1 MTSLTTKTYLQLEYF
16 VEDEY
21 RWCPLE
27 IVSSRYSGN
36 EVNVNVTKLD
46 ELPDV
51 FNGRYLYSSETGVWF
66 YDRIKKDDIRIVP
79 GSVLDDGVSN
89 Y

>member
-1 MTSLTTKTYLQLEYF
+1 MTSFTKCCLRLEYF
-16 VEDEY
+16 LEDEY

-27 IVSSRYSGN
+27 IVSSRFGGIEKSA
-36 EVNVNVTKLD
+36 NVTELD

-51 FNGRYLYSSETGVWF
+51 FNGRYLYSHETGVWF
-66 YDRIKKDDIRIVP
+66 YDKIKKEDVRIVH
-79 GSVLDDGVSN
+79 GSVLDDGTTN

>member
-1 MTSLTTKTYLQLEYF
+1 MASFTKGSLKLEYF
-16 VEDEY
+16 LEDEY

-27 IVSSRYSGN
+27 IVSIRVGGI
-36 EVNVNVTKLD
+36 EKKANVKKLD

-51 FNGRYLYSSETGVWF
+51 FNGKYLYSHETGVWF
-66 YDRIKKDDIRIVP
+66 YDKIKKDDVRIVP
-79 GSVLDDGVSN
+79 GSVVDDGLSN

>member
-1 MTSLTTKTYLQLEYF
+1 MASFTKGGLKLEYF
-16 VEDEY
+16 LEDEY

-27 IVSSRYSGN
+27 IVSSRVGGN
-36 EVNVNVTKLD
+36 EKNANVMKLD

-51 FNGRYLYSSETGVWF
+51 FNGRYLYSHETGVWF
-66 YDRIKKDDIRIVP
+66 YDKIKKEDIRIVP
-79 GSVLDDGVSN
+79 GSVKDDGTTN

>member
-1 MTSLTTKTYLQLEYF
+1 MTSFAQGGLKLEYF
-16 VEDEY
+16 LEDEY

-27 IVSSRYSGN
+27 IVSSRVGGN
-36 EVNVNVTKLD
+36 EKNANVKKLD

-51 FNGRYLYSSETGVWF
+51 FNGRYLYSKETGVWF
-66 YDRIKKDDIRIVP
+66 YDKIKKEDIRIVP
-79 GSVLDDGVSN
+79 GSIIDDGTSN

>member
-27 IVSSRYSGN
+27 IVSSRYGGT
-36 EVNVNVTKLD
+36 EVNANVTKLD

-79 GSVLDDGVSN
+79 GSVLDDGESN